1 MKKTMCYTVLAV
13 AMSIPAASYAVT
25 PKLAIGYGH
34 MLLLKSD
41 GTVLAWGSN
50 GSGQLGTGNYTSS
63 TTPVAV
69 PGLAG
74 VVDVAARGSFSMALK
89 ADGTVWVWGNNS
101 DNLAGYATSGGV
113 FRNVPTQVA
122 GMKNMIGIAAAFDGL
137 TAFALDKNRAA
148 WSWGNNGN
156 GELGN
161 GSGPKG
167 VPAQIANTSDVT
179 RISATNSQVVAL
191 RSSGAALA
199 WGYNNSADSLRVGGY
214 KGSYAP
220 ASAVNVSTIATLE
233 AVPSNTSG
241 LFMATDAQ
249 GNVLSWGDTN
259 SGLLTCHQVSGSAT
273 GSLSQPYTITGL
285 TGITQV
291 AGGGTYALFLD
302 NKGAV
307 KGCGVNDKGQLG
319 DGTTA
324 ETSQSSTPAK
334 VGPVQTLGL
343 PTDVAYIA
351 AGDDASGAIGASGNV
366 YTWGRASSGL
376 SGVSGQT
383 ATSNT
388 QATAVGVNAGDFGNA
403 PATYAGTQSGAIN
416 KTSIDVGVAVAPSH
430 VGSAGEIY
438 LVAILPNGAIYVGE
452 SNGAWGPYD
461 PQKPFAPYFKGTL
474 PSRYPIPIIQDGDF
488 SGLEG
493 LALVV
498 GYGLGSDSAANSDML
513 NNKRYSA
520 VLTLQ

>member
-1 MKKTMCYTVLAV
+1 MKKILCYSALAV
-13 AMSIPAASYAVT
+13 AMSIPAAAYAVT

-41 GTVLAWGSN
+41 GTVMAWGSN

-69 PGLAG
+69 QGLTG
-74 VVDVAARGSFSMALK
+74 VVDVVARGSLSMALK

-101 DNLAGYATSGGV
+101 DNLAGYVTSGGV
-113 FRNVPTQVA
+113 YRNVPTKIG
-122 GMKNMIGIAAAFDGL
+122 GMKNMTGIAATFDGY
-137 TAFALDKNRAA
+137 TAFALDKSRALWA
-148 WSWGNNGN
+148 WGDNGY

-161 GSGPKG
+161 GSGADG
-167 VPAQIANTSDVT
+167 VPAAIANATDVVS
-179 RISATNSQVVAL
+179 ISASNNQVLAL
-191 RSSGAALA
+191 RSNGTALA
-199 WGYNNSADSLRVGGY
+199 WGYNNSADSLRTG
-214 KGSYAP
+214 KSLGSYA
-220 ASAVNVSTIATLE
+220 AVGMINIPSVATIA
-233 AVPSNTSG
+233 AAHSNTSG
-241 LFMATDAQ
+241 QFMAADAQ

-285 TGITQV
+285 TGITQI
-291 AGGGTYALFLD
+291 AGGGTFALFLD
-302 NKGAV
+302 NKGVV
-307 KGCGVNDKGQLG
+307 KSCGVNDKGQLG
-319 DGTTA
+319 DGTTV
-324 ETSQSSTPAK
+324 ETSQSATPAK
-334 VGPVQTLGL
+334 VGPVPTLGL

-351 AGDDASGAIGASGNV
+351 AGDDASGAIGASGAV

-376 SGVSGQT
+376 SGISGQT

-388 QATAVGVNAGDFGNA
+388 QATAVGVNAGSFSNA
-403 PATYAGTQSGAIN
+403 PATYAGTQSGAIG
-416 KTSIDVGVAVAPSH
+416 KTTIDVGVAAAPAH
-430 VGSAGEIY
+430 AGSAGEIY
-438 LVAILPNGAIYVGE
+438 LVAILPGGAVYVADDAG
-452 SNGAWGPYD
+452 GWGPYD

-474 PSRYPIPIIQDGDF
+474 PSRYPIPIVQDANF

-493 LALVV
+493 LVLVV
-498 GYGLGSDSAANSDML
+498 GYGLGSGSAANSDML